1 MIGRESWKSLSY
13 CIGAYIS
20 NGAQKKREIK
30 NFSFPPTHSAKK
42 SGEAASQKI
51 CYASTDIDSD
61 AVFGLCF
68 FAALSAYDKALAKP
82 FRKSMLEYFAWDKAK
97 VCHAPWCQRRSK
109 SLPRL
114 PKGSVQQ
121 EMYSPWKKIFG
132 ENKG

>member
-42 SGEAASQKI
+42 SGEGASQKI

-68 FAALSAYDKALAKP
+68 FAALLAYDKDLAKAIVP
-82 FRKSMLEYFAWDKAK
+82 FRKSMLEYFAWDKAEI
-97 VCHAPWCQRRSK
+97 CHSPRCQKRSK

-114 PKGSVQQ
+114 PKRSV
-121 EMYSPWKKIFG
+121 
-132 ENKG
+132 